1 MTSPN
6 QRPSLS
12 KASITQVFPE
22 PTVGALI
29 VNNQG
34 KILLAKSH
42 KWFDSYTL
50 PGGHIEVGETM
61 VDAVKREV
69 KEEVG
74 LDVDLVTMLLIQ
86 ETIFAP
92 EFYKKK
98 HFIFIDF
105 YCKSKDEQVK
115 LDQKEI
121 HDYVWVYPGAAYN
134 LKLDSFTI
142 KTLDTYLKRGY
153 GSFPSGG
160 LGSSLST
167 LTYSPTRQANSSSRR
182 RFLVKNRCSAR
193 TRFAPRPS
201 VFQAS
206 FLP

>member
-1 MTSPN
+1 MTSPD
-6 QRPSLS
+6 QRPSPS

-42 KWFDSYTL
+42 KWFDRYTL

-74 LDVDLVTMLLIQ
+74 LDVDAVDMLLIQ
-86 ETIFAP
+86 EAIFAP

-105 YCKSKDEQVK
+105 YCKSKDEQVE

-121 HDYVWVYPGAAYN
+121 QDYVWVYPGAAYN
-134 LKLDSFTI
+134 LKLDSFTR
-142 KTLDTYLKRGY
+142 KTIDRYLEKKH
-153 GSFPSGG
+153 GSSSGG
-160 LGSSLST
+160 T
-167 LTYSPTRQANSSSRR
+167 LQDPAVR
-182 RFLVKNRCSAR
+182 L
-193 TRFAPRPS
+193 
-201 VFQAS
+201 
-206 FLP
+206 

>member
-1 MTSPN
+1 MTPSN
-6 QRPSLS
+6 QQSS
-12 KASITQVFPE
+12 TTTTAKQAFPE

-29 VNNQG
+29 VDQQG
-34 KILLAKSH
+34 KILLARSH
-42 KWFDSYTL
+42 KWFDKYTL
-50 PGGHIEVGETM
+50 PGGHIEVGESM
-61 VDAVKREV
+61 VDAVRREV

-74 LDVDLVTMLLIQ
+74 LDVEVVEMLLVQ
-86 ETIFAP
+86 EAIFAP

-105 YCKSKDEQVK
+105 YCKSKDQQMK
-115 LDQKEI
+115 LDRNEI
-121 HDYVWVYPGAAYN
+121 QDYVWVYPGAAYN
-134 LKLDSFTI
+134 LKLDSFTR